1 MNAAVIE
8 KVFVQ
13 HYRPMCL
20 YALHYV
26 HDLDTSEDLVQECF
40 CKLWEQSGRVHH
52 EELTQAYLY
61 RMLRNACID
70 FVRKNGARERG
81 EQPSDLEGVLAEEA
95 CEEQAQKE
103 ARLWEAIDRLPDRCR
118 KIFLMSKRDGMKH
131 KEIAQAL
138 GLSVNT
144 VENQVI
150 KALKRLRA
158 DAERIYH
165 FFSDNFCFSDSGF
178 SFFLRLIEKKKRI

>member
-1 MNAAVIE
+1 MDAAIIE

-131 KEIAQAL
+131 KEIAQVM

-165 FFSDNFCFSDSGF
+165 FFFG
-178 SFFLRLIEKKKRI
+178 

>member
-1 MNAAVIE
+1 MNAEFIE
-8 KVFVQ
+8 KVFVE
-13 HYRPMCL
+13 HYRALCL

-26 HDLDTSEDLVQECF
+26 NHLDISEDLVQDCF
-40 CKLWEQSGRVHH
+40 CKLWEQPDRVRH
-52 EELTQAYLY
+52 EEAVRAYLF
-61 RMLRNACID
+61 RMVRNACMD
-70 FVRKNGARERG
+70 YVRKNT
-81 EQPSDLEGVLAEEA
+81 EQNYEVLPSDLEGVLDEVE
-95 CEEQAQKE
+95 CEEQARKE

-118 KIFLMSKRDGMKH
+118 KIFLMNKRDGMKY

-165 FFSDNFCFSDSGF
+165 FFFG
-178 SFFLRLIEKKKRI
+178 

>member
-1 MNAAVIE
+1 MDASLIE
-8 KVFVQ
+8 KLFVQ
-13 HYRPMCL
+13 HYRPLCL

-26 HDLDTSEDLVQECF
+26 RNLDTSEDLVQECF
-40 CKLWEQSGRVHH
+40 CKLWEQSDRVRH
-52 EELTQAYLY
+52 EELTRAYLY

-70 FVRKNGARERG
+70 FVRKNGAQEAG
-81 EQPSDLEGVLAEEA
+81 ELPADLEGVLAEEA
-95 CEEQAQKE
+95 CEEQVQKE
-103 ARLWEAIDRLPDRCR
+103 VRLWEAIDRLPDRCR
-118 KIFLMSKRDGMKH
+118 KVFLMNKRDGMKY

-165 FFSDNFCFSDSGF
+165 FFFG
-178 SFFLRLIEKKKRI
+178 